1 MVGKWGGEKK
11 KTKPGDA
18 VFWVAKKGGRNETD
32 RLLCP
37 NPIKVK
43 RRKERKHR
51 GVFCG
56 GKPYVVLDPVL
67 GVGTE
72 AIKLVRKKSKK
83 RKSTLVLCSCPFVPF
98 SYL

>member
-1 MVGKWGGEKK
+1 MVGKWGGAKK

-43 RRKERKHR
+43 RRQERKHR
-51 GVFCG
+51 GFFFAEGNRCAG
-56 GKPYVVLDPVL
+56 SGFGCRDRGNKA
-67 GVGTE
+67 GQE
-72 AIKLVRKKSKK
+72 KSKK

>member
-1 MVGKWGGEKK
+1 MGQKK

-18 VFWVAKKGGRNETD
+18 VFWGGKKGREKRNRSTLVSES
-32 RLLCP
+32 
-37 NPIKVK
+37 NKSEE
-43 RRKERKHR
+43 KERKKASW
-51 GVFCG
+51 VFLRRET
-56 GKPYVVLDPVL
+56 VALVPVL

-72 AIKLVRKKSKK
+72 AIKLVREKSKK